1 MTMRLVALTA
11 LLALAACSPEPADET
26 LTADTVKPFEVQDNA
41 ETKRVVENGDTS
53 IAPTFALNADGLVV
67 THGTA
72 KGRPVTLL
80 QFGDEQAK
88 TIEGLTGELGQ
99 PKESDNAECGAGPM
113 HFADFGALKA
123 SFQDDKFVGW
133 VAEAGKGLK
142 TGDGISPDKPFRF
155 LERIGAR
162 LVPKSTLD
170 GEFVLEGSGT
180 GSNLGGIVEDG
191 EKVRML
197 FAGSNCFFR

>member
-1 MTMRLVALTA
+1 MRLAAFAA
-11 LLALAACSPEPADET
+11 LLALTACSSKPADDT
-26 LTADTVKPFEVQDNA
+26 LTTDTVKPFEVQRDA
-41 ETKRVVENGDTS
+41 QTKRVDQNAAPSTG
-53 IAPTFALNADGLVV
+53 PTFALNADGLLV
-67 THGTA
+67 THGSA

-88 TIEGLTGELGQ
+88 TIAALSSDLGQ
-99 PKESDNAECGAGPM
+99 PKETDNAECGAGPM
-113 HFADFGALKA
+113 HFADFGPLKA
-123 SFQDDKFVGW
+123 SFQGDKFVGW
-133 VAEAGKGLK
+133 VAEAGRGLN

-162 LVPKSTLD
+162 MVPKSTLD
-170 GEFVLEGSGT
+170 GEFVLEGSVKGN
-180 GSNLGGIVEDG
+180 NLGGIVENG